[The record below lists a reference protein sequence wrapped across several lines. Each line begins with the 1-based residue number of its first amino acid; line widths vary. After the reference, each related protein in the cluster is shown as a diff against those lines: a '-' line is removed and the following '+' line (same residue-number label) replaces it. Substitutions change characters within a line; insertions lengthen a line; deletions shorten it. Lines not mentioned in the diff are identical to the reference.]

1 MRQIADAVRVR
12 EFMRAFGRVASSPGR
27 VYFTGGATAVLSG
40 WRDTT
45 IDVDIKIVPEQDAL
59 LRAVPALKESLQLNV
74 ELASPDDF
82 IPVREDWA
90 DRSPF
95 VAQEGRLAF
104 HHFDLCAQ
112 ALAKVERSH
121 AQDLEDVGVMLDRQ
135 LVTAQQLRDYFA
147 SISERLYRYPAVDEA
162 SFARALEDVLAR
174 RP

>member
-1 MRQIADAVRVR
+1 M
-12 EFMRAFGRVASSPGR
+12 
-27 VYFTGGATAVLSG
+27 
-40 WRDTT
+40 
-45 IDVDIKIVPEQDAL
+45 
-59 LRAVPALKESLQLNV
+59 PALKESLQLNV

-95 VAQEGRLAF
+95 VAQEGGLAF